1 MTGIWQTV
9 CVSRRFWSR
18 PASLMVFYV
27 RNVFSLIE
35 QTGMGA
41 LVSRDLK
48 FKRVIWRPSRETVNR
63 VTKTTFETDLP
74 DVSDHR
80 TRLNLWCLCFCFS
93 TSVGSQAIIS
103 TFLLLRLHDGAR
115 CGC

>member
-1 MTGIWQTV
+1 
-9 CVSRRFWSR
+9 
-18 PASLMVFYV
+18 MVFYV

-74 DVSDHR
+74 DVSDHN
-80 TRLNLWCLCFCFS
+80 TAELVVSLFLFFYLCWFTGHHFH
-93 TSVGSQAIIS
+93 IS
-103 TFLLLRLHDGAR
+103 SSPPP
-115 CGC
+115 